1 MRVFAG
7 ISLCALTLV
16 ATATTNTDHT
26 DAALRQL
33 HDATKTQRN
42 GRHLLNLASLR
53 SLQDVDLRPFFYQFA
68 QHRDWTVQV
77 HAVLGLAELSDEK
90 VVDPW
95 LVQQIAPSARE
106 HLIAQALDDELLKQE
121 QMEALIK
128 WPLLEP
134 TPRLLLLAELRSLN
148 VPIDEGMVKELVDIT
163 DLSVAIFA
171 ALLLGDSEK
180 IEGATRRLRRAVRTD
195 RNKALHRTLQLIRQ
209 YKVQDAS
216 PWLMSLL
223 EDDAIAL
230 SDKERY
236 WTLFALLT
244 VDKDFGLEIWN
255 RAFSLEPERIDQ
267 VRYLLLLLESGIAP
281 TPQNVQRLKIDMDD
295 PLLGLMVRSGNINDD
310 NSRTGTAKD
319 VQAMIELVEQ
329 GHRDSINWVFR
340 VAEKQLSIKHA
351 KSFYQ
356 PLSRIPESSTLRR
369 NEVAVRAFVNLIRIA
384 PEAAWVILRDV
395 EDDSLQQELLLFAML
410 QGNEKDAVNE
420 AAKLRRIGVNKADVM
435 TLLLIARGSE
445 PLQLTDQKYLGIIA
459 AGGGHVSPAL
469 ETQAAWLY
477 LKGMGLADKAL
488 AAVSTQ

>member
-1 MRVFAG
+1 
-7 ISLCALTLV
+7 
-16 ATATTNTDHT
+16 
-26 DAALRQL
+26 
-33 HDATKTQRN
+33 
-42 GRHLLNLASLR
+42 
-53 SLQDVDLRPFFYQFA
+53 
-68 QHRDWTVQV
+68 
-77 HAVLGLAELSDEK
+77 
-90 VVDPW
+90 
-95 LVQQIAPSARE
+95 
-106 HLIAQALDDELLKQE
+106 
-121 QMEALIK
+121 
-128 WPLLEP
+128 
-134 TPRLLLLAELRSLN
+134 
-148 VPIDEGMVKELVDIT
+148 VKELVDIT

-244 VDKDFGLEIWN
+244 VDKDLGLEIWN

-267 VRYLLLLLESGIAP
+267 VRYLLLLLESSITP

-295 PLLGLMVRSGNINDD
+295 PLLGLMVRAGNINDD

-340 VAEKQLSIKHA
+340 VAEKQLSVKHA

-395 EDDSLQQELLLFAML
+395 EDDSVQQELLLFAML
-410 QGNEKDAVNE
+410 QGNEKDAVIE

>member
-1 MRVFAG
+1 MYYFFFFFQAEDG
-7 ISLCALTLV
+7 IRDYDVTGVQTCAL
-16 ATATTNTDHT
+16 
-26 DAALRQL
+26 
-33 HDATKTQRN
+33 
-42 GRHLLNLASLR
+42 
-53 SLQDVDLRPFFYQFA
+53 PIF
-68 QHRDWTVQV
+68 
-77 HAVLGLAELSDEK
+77 
-90 VVDPW
+90 
-95 LVQQIAPSARE
+95 
-106 HLIAQALDDELLKQE
+106 
-121 QMEALIK
+121 
-128 WPLLEP
+128 EP

-223 EDDAIAL
+223 EDDAVAL

-295 PLLGLMVRSGNINDD
+295 PLLGLMVRAGNINDD

-340 VAEKQLSIKHA
+340 VAEKQLSVKHA

-369 NEVAVRAFVNLIRIA
+369 NEVRS
-384 PEAAWVILRDV
+384 E
-395 EDDSLQQELLLFAML
+395 E
-410 QGNEKDAVNE
+410 
-420 AAKLRRIGVNKADVM
+420 RRVGKEC
-435 TLLLIARGSE
+435 RSRW
-445 PLQLTDQKYLGIIA
+445 
-459 AGGGHVSPAL
+459 SP
-469 ETQAAWLY
+469 Y
-477 LKGMGLADKAL
+477 P
-488 AAVSTQ
+488 